1 MIAMRR
7 TDDLT
12 VRTLHA
18 AVDFIVEKSG
28 QDICK
33 ICTYYCEKSQAK
45 EIEKDEDIDPCV
57 WHRKQGNLACREGII
72 EKFQIELTGVQG

>member
-1 MIAMRR
+1 MRR
-7 TDDLT
+7 SDDLA

-28 QDICK
+28 QDVCQM
-33 ICTYYCEKSQAK
+33 CTYYCEKSQA
-45 EIEKDEDIDPCV
+45 EEFEKNEDLEPCV
-57 WHRKQGNLACREGII
+57 WKRKQGAVACREGII